1 MEDMNRDDTAGIAQ
15 DGLAQS
21 AVTTDRVRSIIHL
34 DLDAFYTAVEIL
46 ENPELSGKPVIVGG
60 QPGERGVVAS
70 ASYAAR
76 AFGVHSAMPMSRA
89 LSLCPKAVVVPPRH
103 RLYSDYSRRVMDI
116 LRQASPLFEQV
127 SIDEAYLDVTEGTSQ
142 WEEAIELATQLQ
154 RQVLEVTGLS
164 ASLGV
169 ATNKLVAKVASDR
182 DKPGGL
188 TIVPPGEEARFL
200 APLPVRV
207 LWGVGPVMARKLSE
221 LGVTSVG
228 DLARVT
234 EDELRL
240 RFGSQ
245 GAALSRQAKGID
257 RRAVVTEHAIKSVS
271 QERTFRR
278 DIADV
283 EALLGQ
289 LLHLSQKVAER
300 LKRKDLAAGTVA
312 IKLRYADFST
322 LTRQMTLSVP
332 SDDEQVIFR
341 TAKTLLERSWQRGRP
356 VRLLGVAAR
365 RLCAPP
371 QQLPLL

>member
-1 MEDMNRDDTAGIAQ
+1 M
-15 DGLAQS
+15 S
-21 AVTTDRVRSIIHL
+21 TDKPRAIIHL

-46 ENPELSGKPVIVGG
+46 ENPELDGKPVIVGG
-60 QPGERGVVAS
+60 RPGERGVVAS

-76 AFGVHSAMPMSRA
+76 VFGVHSAMPMSRA

-116 LRQASPLFEQV
+116 LRRTSPLFEQM
-127 SIDEAYLDVTEGTSQ
+127 SIDEAYLDITEATVE
-142 WEEAIELATQLQ
+142 WEDAIEVAKQLQ
-154 RQVLEVTGLS
+154 RQVLQETGLS

-169 ATNKLVAKVASDR
+169 ATNKLIAKIASDR

-188 TIVPPGEEARFL
+188 TIVQPGDEARFL

-221 LGVTSVG
+221 MGVTSVG
-228 DLARVT
+228 DLTQVP

-245 GAALSRQAKGID
+245 GAALSRQARGID
-257 RRAVVTEHAIKSVS
+257 RRAVVTDHEVKSIS

-278 DIADV
+278 DIADE
-283 EALLGQ
+283 EALHDQ
-289 LLHLSQKVAER
+289 LWRLSQKVAER
-300 LKRKDLAAGTVA
+300 LRRKELAAGTVA

-322 LTRQMTLSVP
+322 LTRQMALSVP
-332 SDDEQVIFR
+332 TNEEQTIFR
-341 TAKTLLERSWQRGRP
+341 AARTLLERSWQRGRP
-356 VRLLGVAAR
+356 VRLIGVATR
-365 RLCAPP
+365 RLSAPP
-371 QQLPLL
+371 GQLPLL